1 MKSRE
6 DKMGGPL
13 SRHGRGEIYIK
24 ILITKSKKEAIWK
37 I

>member
-6 DKMGGPL
+6 DKMGGAL
-13 SRHGRGEIYIK
+13 SRYGRGEKYVK
-24 ILITKSKKEAIWK
+24 IFDHK